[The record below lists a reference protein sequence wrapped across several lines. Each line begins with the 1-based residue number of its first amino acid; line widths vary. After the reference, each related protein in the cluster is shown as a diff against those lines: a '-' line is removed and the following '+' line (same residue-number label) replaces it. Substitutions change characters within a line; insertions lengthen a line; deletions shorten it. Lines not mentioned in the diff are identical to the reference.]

1 MGDLAC
7 YQKILSYNSK
17 IRYPAITQVLGFR
30 FIGDEY
36 SNEFK
41 LLLEECV
48 AIKYA
53 VLIQSWLQLRKYS
66 VQL

>member
-1 MGDLAC
+1 M
-7 YQKILSYNSK
+7 LSENFNLQFK
-17 IRYPAITQVLGFR
+17 NQVSSNNPSFRGF

-53 VLIQSWLQLRKYS
+53 VLIQSWLHLEE
-66 VQL
+66 V

>member
-7 YQKILSYNSK
+7 YQKMLTYNSK
-17 IRYPAITQVLGFR
+17 IRYPAITRVLGVFLLGMN
-30 FIGDEY
+30 I

-53 VLIQSWLQLRKYS
+53 VLIQSWLHLEE
-66 VQL
+66 V

>member
-1 MGDLAC
+1 LRGDLAC
-7 YQKILSYNSK
+7 YQKILTYNSK
-17 IRYPAITQVLGFR
+17 IRYSAITQVLGFR

-48 AIKYA
+48 AIK
-53 VLIQSWLQLRKYS
+53 INMQF
-66 VQL
+66 